1 MKFTEFDVYIF
12 DVNGV
17 LINSNLANASA
28 MAKAFTEDV
37 TIQLQISDLYL
48 KLTGIDRGSKIRRIQ
63 DEVIQYPFEA
73 DEFELRWNR
82 FKQLS
87 GEAMLNVPQ
96 TPGCR
101 ELLDELGRCHST
113 RVALSNTP
121 IEELGRCLEVH
132 GLDNRLDIVRGG
144 GDWSKIESLVRLMD
158 EFHFASLKCVLIGD
172 GKGDLNAAR
181 HSNIPFV
188 GIDPDTGEFE
198 GETDFYGPYKS
209 LTQWAADAFD
219 IRVPE
224 LNDSSVIFNR

>member
-1 MKFTEFDVYIF
+1 MNFTEFDVYIF

-17 LINSNLANASA
+17 LINSNLANAGA

-37 TIQLQISDLYL
+37 TLQLQISDLYL

-63 DEVIQYPFEA
+63 HELIQRPFG
-73 DEFELRWNR
+73 DGEFEIRWNR
-82 FKQLS
+82 FRQLS
-87 GEAMLNVPQ
+87 GEAMLTVPQ
-96 TPGCR
+96 TAGCR
-101 ELLDELGRCHST
+101 QLLDELGRCHRT

-121 IEELGRCLEVH
+121 IEELGKCLSAH

-144 GDWSKIESLVRLMD
+144 GDWSKTESLVRLMD

-188 GIDPDTGEFE
+188 GIDPDTGEFD
-198 GETDFYGPYKS
+198 GETGFYGPYKS
-209 LTQWAADAFD
+209 LTQWAKEAFD

-224 LNDSSVIFNR
+224 